1 MTSQK
6 KFQSTLFIL
15 AIALLASIF
24 ILGTSPLK
32 GGNINWLF
40 VANPDPL
47 THYLGWAFYRQS
59 EWAFPIGLNPSYGL
73 EISSSIVFSDSIPL
87 FAIFFK
93 LIERLLPETFQ
104 YFGIWYLFCIVLQGW
119 FGWKIASLISTDIWI
134 RTFGLLLAIFSPPML
149 SRIGLHAALVGH
161 FLILAAFYLIFSP
174 NRKRLNFYWSLLLAA
189 GALVQFY
196 LFAMLFA
203 LWIASKLDQV
213 VISKAVHVRNFMLT
227 LAATAV
233 FILFI
238 LWQAGYFAVTASSA
252 NEFGFGLYRM
262 NFLSLIN
269 PRNNYADSSWS
280 YLLPTLLE
288 PNSLYLN
295 SNIRLSDGSH
305 EGFNFLGL
313 GVIGL
318 IPFTIFGAVKQF
330 AFFKH
335 QASKNLFLLL
345 CLLLLWIFA
354 LSNNVSIGALNFHYE
369 IPAQIMPLLSIFRCS
384 GRMFWPV
391 FYAIVFIQ
399 IVVVVLAYPTKVAR
413 LILGICCLM
422 QLADTSAGWLALE
435 NRLEQNSKI
444 APKNLFINPF
454 WDSAAKHYNS
464 IRVEPLVNGQFQARW
479 EHLAPFAAK
488 NHLGTNAVYLA
499 RIDQAKLNYANSA
512 FDTRLSTEELSQQ
525 SLYILDDSKILPALL
540 NVNRQNDLLAKI
552 DNFVVL
558 APGWKT
564 CKSCLQVPEGLEI
577 KDWIKRPQI
586 GKAIEFNANNPNL
599 KLMLAGGHG
608 WLDPSNTGV
617 NSKGPE
623 VKMILPLP
631 EGLNVSY
638 ITLTFRKIEDS
649 SNYPSFSING
659 EAINVKIHEN
669 DGITLFQLPIPP
681 RVLRQSYLPIEV
693 HTKNKGVELQSAT
706 FN

>member
-1 MTSQK
+1 
-6 KFQSTLFIL
+6 
-15 AIALLASIF
+15 
-24 ILGTSPLK
+24 
-32 GGNINWLF
+32 
-40 VANPDPL
+40 
-47 THYLGWAFYRQS
+47 
-59 EWAFPIGLNPSYGL
+59 
-73 EISSSIVFSDSIPL
+73 
-87 FAIFFK
+87 
-93 LIERLLPETFQ
+93 
-104 YFGIWYLFCIVLQGW
+104 
-119 FGWKIASLISTDIWI
+119 
-134 RTFGLLLAIFSPPML
+134 
-149 SRIGLHAALVGH
+149 
-161 FLILAAFYLIFSP
+161 
-174 NRKRLNFYWSLLLAA
+174 
-189 GALVQFY
+189 
-196 LFAMLFA
+196 
-203 LWIASKLDQV
+203 
-213 VISKAVHVRNFMLT
+213 
-227 LAATAV
+227 
-233 FILFI
+233 
-238 LWQAGYFAVTASSA
+238 
-252 NEFGFGLYRM
+252 M

-444 APKNLFINPF
+444 TPKNLFINPF

-512 FDTRLSTEELSQQ
+512 FDTRLSTGELSQQ

-599 KLMLAGGHG
+599 KHMLAGGHG
-608 WLDPSNTGV
+608 WLDPSNRGV

-631 EGLNVSY
+631 EGLNISY
-638 ITLTFRKIEDS
+638 ITLAFRKIEDS
-649 SNYPSFSING
+649 SNYPSFLIEGEPINM
-659 EAINVKIHEN
+659 KIHEN
-669 DGITLFQLPIPP
+669 DGITLFQLPIPLG
-681 RVLRQSYLPIEV
+681 VLRQGYLPIEMQSN
-693 HTKNKGVELQSAT
+693 NKGVELQSAT